1 MSIGTVVWNELNT
14 RDQKKAQDFYGPLMG
29 WEFEAVPQGDGEYIM
44 AKQGDAYVAGI
55 FDLSTLPALD
65 GVPDH
70 WFTYFGV
77 EDIDASV
84 AMVVANGGSVKRP
97 VFEVMGGMKV
107 AIVID
112 NNGAVLGLNQQPS

>member
-1 MSIGTVVWNELNT
+1 LSTGTVVWNELNT
-14 RDQKKAQDFYGPLMG
+14 RDQEAAKKFYGPLMG
-29 WEFEAVPQGDGEYIM
+29 WEFETIPQGDSEYVM
-44 AKQGDAYVAGI
+44 AKIGDAYVAGL

-77 EDIDASV
+77 ADIDASV
-84 AMVVANGGSVKRP
+84 AQVVATGGSVKRP
-97 VFEVMGGMKV
+97 VFEVMGGMRI

-112 NNGAVLGLNQQPS
+112 SNGAVLGLNQQPS